1 MTSPSIVWDRRDPA
15 GSAGRLTALIRML
28 VLLATLFAGS
38 MSIAAAPGDDYR
50 IGAGDL
56 LKVSVY
62 RATDMESTVRVSDQ
76 GKIVLPA
83 IGELTV
89 VDKTASEVAGMVA
102 AGLKARGIFLDPS
115 VNVLVIEIHSKTVSV
130 LGAVQKPG
138 EITLDRPNLT
148 ISEVLARAGTTFTAA
163 SGFVSVVEAGGKHE
177 QFALADLASGGRDR
191 VARPGE
197 VFFVQAPPSF
207 FIRGEVV
214 KAGEYPLTPGLTG
227 GKAIAIGGGL
237 TDRGSASK
245 VRIERPGPDGAVIVQ
260 KSVKGDVAL
269 QPGDLLIVGAR
280 LF

>member
-1 MTSPSIVWDRRDPA
+1 MAVV
-15 GSAGRLTALIRML
+15 RLCLLLVALL
-28 VLLATLFAGS
+28 AGS
-38 MSIAAAPGDDYR
+38 MSMAATPGDDYR
-50 IGAGDL
+50 IGAGDV

-89 VDKTASEVAGMVA
+89 ADKTAAEVATMVA

-115 VNVLVIEIHSKTVSV
+115 VNVLVTEFHSKTVSV

-138 EITLDRPNLT
+138 EIILDRPNLT

-163 SGFVSVVEAGGKHE
+163 SGFVSVVDAGGTHE
-177 QFALADLASGGRDR
+177 QFALSDLASGGRDR
-191 VARPGE
+191 IARPGE

-207 FIRGEVV
+207 FIRGEVT
-214 KAGEYPLTPGLTG
+214 KAGEYPLTPGLTV

-245 VRIERPGPDGAVIVQ
+245 VRIERHAPDGTVIVQ